1 MRRPCCAH
9 ARTCVIE
16 LLNNFGGHRL
26 LLEDKVARFSGKY
39 PFISGVFPAKK
50 LHSMLHKLIR
60 GPNVQE
66 TLKETFGFENRE
78 W

>member
-1 MRRPCCAH
+1 MRRPYCAH
-9 ARTCVIE
+9 ARFCVFE